1 MTNDVSPPSVMAN
14 TTSRAATPR
23 SPICFLPN
31 AVKSS
36 NPSTAL
42 MRAKSPPAMT
52 LKARSSHSAAGG
64 AHARPRARWR
74 CQKSRQI
81 DTSWML
87 SRPVEPQP
95 VKKILP
101 PRLSR
106 PATSTAMPAAR
117 PDSTNVRN
125 ARTTS
130 SSTSKSR
137 RNAAAVSRAAVSLR
151 LTVTGWDPSV
161 ISAPSLNWP
170 EIRRKSSDLAWEVW
184 LITERRSAG

>member
-1 MTNDVSPPSVMAN
+1 MTNDVSPPSVMAK
-14 TTSRAATPR
+14 TASPAATPR
-23 SPICFLPN
+23 SPICFRPN

-42 MRAKSPPAMT
+42 MSAKSPPAIT
-52 LKARSSHSAAGG
+52 LNARSSHASGGG

-95 VKKILP
+95 VKKIRP
-101 PRLSR
+101 PRLRR
-106 PATSTAMPAAR
+106 PASSAAMPAAR
-117 PDSTNVRN
+117 PDATNARN

-137 RNAAAVSRAAVSLR
+137 RSAAAVSRAAVSLR
-151 LTVTGWDPSV
+151 SAVTGCDPSV
-161 ISAPSLNWP
+161 TRSPSLNWLAM
-170 EIRRKSSDLAWEVW
+170 RRKSSERASDVA
-184 LITERRSAG
+184 LIAV